1 MSGKGFLGN
10 MTENLQA
17 DCVQSRQAGF
27 VRRCLNIM
35 KGQGLYMDLNMVKY
49 LAELSK
55 LEYSDKEL
63 AATAEQMTD
72 IIDLMDTVKEIDI
85 TYDDLKDN
93 HDVYLNDLRKDEVIE
108 SMPTSKVLSNA
119 VNTNNCFVVPKV
131 VE

>member
-1 MSGKGFLGN
+1 
-10 MTENLQA
+10 
-17 DCVQSRQAGF
+17 
-27 VRRCLNIM
+27 
-35 KGQGLYMDLNMVKY
+35 MDLNMVKY

-108 SMPTSKVLSNA
+108 SMPTSKVLSYA
-119 VNTNNCFVVPKV
+119 VNTNKCFVVPKV

>member
-1 MSGKGFLGN
+1 
-10 MTENLQA
+10 
-17 DCVQSRQAGF
+17 
-27 VRRCLNIM
+27 
-35 KGQGLYMDLNMVKY
+35 MDLNMVKY

-119 VNTNNCFVVPKV
+119 VNTNNCFEVPKV

>member
-1 MSGKGFLGN
+1 
-10 MTENLQA
+10 
-17 DCVQSRQAGF
+17 
-27 VRRCLNIM
+27 
-35 KGQGLYMDLNMVKY
+35 MDLNMVKY

-119 VNTNNCFVVPKV
+119 VNTNIFFVVPKV

>member
-1 MSGKGFLGN
+1 
-10 MTENLQA
+10 
-17 DCVQSRQAGF
+17 
-27 VRRCLNIM
+27 
-35 KGQGLYMDLNMVKY
+35 MDLNMVKY

-119 VNTNNCFVVPKV
+119 VNTNNFFVVPKV

>member
-1 MSGKGFLGN
+1 
-10 MTENLQA
+10 
-17 DCVQSRQAGF
+17 
-27 VRRCLNIM
+27 
-35 KGQGLYMDLNMVKY
+35 MDLNMVKY

-63 AATAEQMTD
+63 ADTAEQMTD

-108 SMPTSKVLSNA
+108 SMPTSKVLSSA

>member
-1 MSGKGFLGN
+1 
-10 MTENLQA
+10 
-17 DCVQSRQAGF
+17 
-27 VRRCLNIM
+27 
-35 KGQGLYMDLNMVKY
+35 MDLNMVKY

-119 VNTNNCFVVPKV
+119 VNRNNCFVVPKV

>member
-1 MSGKGFLGN
+1 
-10 MTENLQA
+10 
-17 DCVQSRQAGF
+17 
-27 VRRCLNIM
+27 
-35 KGQGLYMDLNMVKY
+35 MDLNMVKY

-85 TYDDLKDN
+85 TY
-93 HDVYLNDLRKDEVIE
+93 YLNDLRKDEVIE

>member
-1 MSGKGFLGN
+1 
-10 MTENLQA
+10 
-17 DCVQSRQAGF
+17 
-27 VRRCLNIM
+27 
-35 KGQGLYMDLNMVKY
+35 MDLNMVKY

-72 IIDLMDTVKEIDI
+72 IIDLMDTVKE
-85 TYDDLKDN
+85 
-93 HDVYLNDLRKDEVIE
+93 VIE

-119 VNTNNCFVVPKV
+119 MNTNNCFVVPKV

>member
-1 MSGKGFLGN
+1 
-10 MTENLQA
+10 
-17 DCVQSRQAGF
+17 
-27 VRRCLNIM
+27 
-35 KGQGLYMDLNMVKY
+35 MDLNMVKY

-55 LEYSDKEL
+55 LEYSDNEL

-108 SMPTSKVLSNA
+108 SMPTPKVLSNA

>member
-1 MSGKGFLGN
+1 
-10 MTENLQA
+10 
-17 DCVQSRQAGF
+17 
-27 VRRCLNIM
+27 
-35 KGQGLYMDLNMVKY
+35 MDLNMVKY

-119 VNTNNCFVVPKV
+119 VNTHNCFVVRMV

>member
-1 MSGKGFLGN
+1 
-10 MTENLQA
+10 
-17 DCVQSRQAGF
+17 
-27 VRRCLNIM
+27 
-35 KGQGLYMDLNMVKY
+35 MDLNMVKY

-108 SMPTSKVLSNA
+108 SMPTSKVFSNA

>member
-1 MSGKGFLGN
+1 
-10 MTENLQA
+10 
-17 DCVQSRQAGF
+17 
-27 VRRCLNIM
+27 
-35 KGQGLYMDLNMVKY
+35 MDLNMVKY

-108 SMPTSKVLSNA
+108 SMPTSKVLLNA

>member
-1 MSGKGFLGN
+1 
-10 MTENLQA
+10 
-17 DCVQSRQAGF
+17 
-27 VRRCLNIM
+27 
-35 KGQGLYMDLNMVKY
+35 MDLNMVKY

-119 VNTNNCFVVPKV
+119 VNTNNCLVVPTV

>member
-1 MSGKGFLGN
+1 
-10 MTENLQA
+10 
-17 DCVQSRQAGF
+17 
-27 VRRCLNIM
+27 
-35 KGQGLYMDLNMVKY
+35 MDLNMVKY

-119 VNTNNCFVVPKV
+119 VNANNCFVVPKV

>member
-1 MSGKGFLGN
+1 
-10 MTENLQA
+10 
-17 DCVQSRQAGF
+17 
-27 VRRCLNIM
+27 
-35 KGQGLYMDLNMVKY
+35 MDLNMVKY

-108 SMPTSKVLSNA
+108 SMPTSKVLSKA

>member
-1 MSGKGFLGN
+1 
-10 MTENLQA
+10 
-17 DCVQSRQAGF
+17 
-27 VRRCLNIM
+27 
-35 KGQGLYMDLNMVKY
+35 MDLNMVKY

-85 TYDDLKDN
+85 QYDAYADN
-93 HDVYLNDLRKDEVIE
+93 KNVYLNDLREDIKED
-108 SMPTSKVLSNA
+108 SFPTEKILQNA
-119 VNTNNCFVVPKV
+119 VNDENCFVVPKV